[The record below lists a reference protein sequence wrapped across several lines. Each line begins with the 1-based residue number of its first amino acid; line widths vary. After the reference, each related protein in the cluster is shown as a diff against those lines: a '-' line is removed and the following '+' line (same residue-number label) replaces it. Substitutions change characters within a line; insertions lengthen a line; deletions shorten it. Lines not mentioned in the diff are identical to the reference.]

1 MNIHPSGN
9 TLALLAYAGW
19 GLVAAEM
26 IADVMPKKAFL
37 GLVAMAGTLST
48 VAAIRYHGAI
58 VEAATRGHAETMGAQ
73 VLNAER
79 WSANDR
85 RGETRAHIDAVLAY
99 ANTCPFRVAEE
110 QTS

>member
-1 MNIHPSGN
+1 MNINPSGN
-9 TLALLAYAGW
+9 TLTLLAYTGW

-48 VAAIRYHGAI
+48 VAAIRYHGSI
-58 VEAATRGHAETMGAQ
+58 VEAATREHAGTMGAQ
-73 VLNAER
+73 VLNADR
-79 WSANDR
+79 WAANNR
-85 RGETRAHIDAVLAY
+85 RGETLAHIDAALAY
-99 ANTCPFRVAEE
+99 GNICPFRVAEE